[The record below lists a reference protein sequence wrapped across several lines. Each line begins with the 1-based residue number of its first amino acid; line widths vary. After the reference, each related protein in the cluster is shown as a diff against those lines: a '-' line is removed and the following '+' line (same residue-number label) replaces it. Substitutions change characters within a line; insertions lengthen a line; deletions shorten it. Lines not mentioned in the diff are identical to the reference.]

1 MKGNS
6 LGFGGEVVTTS
17 RIPKT
22 TNDCVDIE
30 SVQVSSTRRW
40 QMNRTVCLCCTF
52 TTILVASAI
61 GVGIW
66 FVVTEN

>member
-17 RIPKT
+17 RIPNI

-30 SVQVSSTRRW
+30 SVQVSNTRKW

-52 TTILVASAI
+52 TTLLVTSAI

-66 FVVTEN
+66 FVVTEG